1 MSDCELDLM
10 QYRSEAMD
18 RRELPLQFLLTKRYS
33 VLELDRSH
41 DIAHVHFFVRL
52 DVNCGYS
59 AQIIEAAI
67 KRRPSCLI
75 QVSYLQL
82 SEQELIKINAR
93 VVQICDFENIEWE
106 NVMNGEQIA
115 SSYLVRKGLSRKA
128 QLAMQIKR
136 FLSKHRDSI
145 LVKATPYTLILE
157 TWNAFEDMRVDFGHG
172 TFASFDTNMIVNVA
186 LRQRLEWCL
195 EDVKHSMEDIQCD
208 HWILKSSVTNKG
220 ADIVIV
226 KDWESLLDALEM
238 VPDIREWVLQK

>member
-1 MSDCELDLM
+1 
-10 QYRSEAMD
+10 MD
-18 RRELPLQFLLTKRYS
+18 YKEFALQFLPTKRYS
-33 VLELDRSH
+33 VLELDRSR
-41 DIAHVHFFVRL
+41 DVASIHFIVRL

-59 AQIIEAAI
+59 ARIIESAI
-67 KRRPSCLI
+67 KRRLSCLI
-75 QVSYLQL
+75 QGTNLQL
-82 SEQELIKINAR
+82 SDQEVIKTNAT

-106 NVMNGEQIA
+106 SVMNGEQIA

-136 FLSKHRDSI
+136 YLSKHRDSI
-145 LVKATPYTLILE
+145 LVKATPFTLILE

-226 KDWESLLDALEM
+226 KDWENLLDALEM

>member
-1 MSDCELDLM
+1 M
-10 QYRSEAMD
+10 QS
-18 RRELPLQFLLTKRYS
+18 LFTKRYS
-33 VLELDRSH
+33 ILELERSH
-41 DIAHVHFFVRL
+41 DVARIRFVVRF
-52 DVNCGYS
+52 DVNCEYS
-59 AQIIEAAI
+59 ARIIEAAI
-67 KRRPSCLI
+67 KRRPWCLI
-75 QVSYLQL
+75 HGNFLQNRD
-82 SEQELIKINAR
+82 EEVIKTNAK

-106 NVMNGEQIA
+106 SVMNGTQIA

-136 FLSKHRDSI
+136 YVSKRRDSI
-145 LVKATPYTLILE
+145 LVQATPYTQILE

-172 TFASFDTNMIVNVA
+172 TFASFDTSLIVNVA

-226 KDWESLLDALEM
+226 KNWENLLDALEM